1 MKQAPI
7 KLHGLTAHQAE
18 LADMLWDCE
27 TMEEVKLLLNYCLT
41 DEDRNMA
48 LVLIEMIHMEAAER
62 DGELEKVA
70 PVVDKLLHKIMNEA
84 YGS

>member
-7 KLHGLTAHQAE
+7 KLYGLTPHQAE
-18 LADMLWDCE
+18 LCDILWDCE

-41 DEDRNMA
+41 DEDRNTA
-48 LVLIEMIHMEAAER
+48 LNLIEMIHMEAAER

-70 PVVDKLLHKIMNEA
+70 PIVDKMLNRIMDEA